1 MLNNNSVPCSSY
13 PTLLSLQF
21 NLNSADEAGLILGT
35 FTGLTFSGYTTNGF
49 VVLNEVCFYN
59 TTLCKVVSVYAV
71 TEITANHWFYGVN
84 GGNGIV
90 GVGPNSPFVRQFIDP
105 FTNTQTYSIV
115 VGRGSN

>member
-1 MLNNNSVPCSSY
+1 M
-13 PTLLSLQF
+13 
-21 NLNSADEAGLILGT
+21 ADEAGLILRP
-35 FTGLTFSGYTTNGF
+35 FTGLTFSGYTANGF

-59 TTLCKVVSVYAV
+59 ATLCKVASVYAV

-105 FTNTQTYSIV
+105 ATNTQTYSIV
-115 VGRGSN
+115 VGRGSE